1 MLASQESSRP
11 FHNLEGEKEQEL
23 WCSDQVEELVEV
35 QYPLS
40 GLGKALSREKV
51 GTLEEPWE
59 TV

>member
-23 WCSDQVEELVEV
+23 WCSGQVEELVE
-35 QYPLS
+35 YPLS
-40 GLGKALSREKV
+40 GLGKAQSREKV